1 MPENYLATVRRESLA
16 IAEDA
21 LVEDETGR
29 KREMRPADVDAVLAQ
44 AARNPDGSYR
54 VVASKALPGKPL
66 GPFRYYGTRPDDPND
81 IVRARTPSR
90 AAGTLGLCRLAQP
103 R

>member
-16 IAEDA
+16 IAAGA

-44 AARNPDGSYR
+44 AARNPDGAYR
-54 VVASKALPGKPL
+54 IVASKALPGKSL

-81 IVRARTPSR
+81 ILPHEHRRELR
-90 AAGTLGLCRLAQP
+90 GTLGLCRLAQS